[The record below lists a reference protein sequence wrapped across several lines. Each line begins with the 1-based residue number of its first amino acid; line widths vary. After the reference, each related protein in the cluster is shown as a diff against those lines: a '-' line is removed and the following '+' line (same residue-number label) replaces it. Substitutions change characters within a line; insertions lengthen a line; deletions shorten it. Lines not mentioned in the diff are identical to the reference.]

1 MRPKTPEFSVTSTK
15 QGPEE
20 EEEPEEEEPEA
31 VIASHTVNGTV
42 I

>member
-15 QGPEE
+15 QGPGEE
-20 EEEPEEEEPEA
+20 EEEEEKP